1 MGEEE
6 EEGKQDVVNLVVI
19 KVRFIKIWKKKDEEG
34 NRKKK

>member
-19 KVRFIKIWKKKDEEG
+19 KVRFIKI
-34 NRKKK
+34 